1 MPNGKQGD
9 HPLTDILHHDLEVY
23 SAKADGLVREI
34 VKLADEKGYREL
46 GDRLYRDFNPYVN
59 PDVSSLELE
68 LVELRDRLKKN
79 ARLRGFDLADE

>member
-46 GDRLYRDFNPYVN
+46 GDRLYRDFNPYMN

-68 LVELRDRLKKN
+68 LVELRDRLKKE
-79 ARLRGFDLADE
+79 AQLRGFDLADE

>member
-68 LVELRDRLKKN
+68 LVELRDRLKKE

>member
-46 GDRLYRDFNPYVN
+46 GDRLYRDFNPYVY

-68 LVELRDRLKKN
+68 LVELRDRLKKE
-79 ARLRGFDLADE
+79 ARLRGFALADE

>member
-9 HPLTDILHHDLEVY
+9 HPLTDILHHGLDVY

-34 VKLADEKGYREL
+34 VQLADEKGYREL
-46 GDRLYRDFNPYVN
+46 GDRLYRDFNPYMN

-68 LVELRDRLKKN
+68 LVELRDRLKKE